1 MFDNILTN
9 NNINFNL
16 LEKNIY
22 KFVYELG
29 CNLLKEIIENYDREL
44 QNSRDK
50 KIFRHRGLKQDSI
63 KTVMGVVDY
72 KRTIYEVKEND
83 QKKFVFLLDE
93 ALNLTEFGK
102 ISSNLVEKVLNLA
115 VETNSYRDA
124 AEELMQNLNI
134 SMSHETVRD
143 IVIKSGLKVN
153 EKELEE
159 IKLNKKNKLIAGTRV
174 IPALFEEADGLW
186 INLQG
191 KDRQEQIEKYKLS
204 CEKENKEYREP
215 TSVKSELKLH
225 VSYEGWKK
233 DDERHSLVNKM
244 YIVGFMSSK
253 EMRKRRDAKI
263 FQTYDVSKIKLRV
276 LNRRWSNL
284 DK

>member
-1 MFDNILTN
+1 MFDNIVAN
-9 NNINFNL
+9 NEVNFNDLEKKIFKFVCDLGCCILKTL
-16 LEKNIY
+16 LESYDNKI
-22 KFVYELG
+22 
-29 CNLLKEIIENYDREL
+29 KEN
-44 QNSRDK
+44 RDK
-50 KIFRHRGLKQDSI
+50 KIFRHRGLKKDSI

-72 KRTIYEVKEND
+72 KRTVYEVKENE

-102 ISSNLVEKVLNLA
+102 ISSNLVEKVLNLV

-134 SMSHETVRD
+134 SISHETVRD

-159 IKLNKKNKLIAGTRV
+159 IKLNKKDKLIAGTKV

-204 CEKENKEYREP
+204 CKKENKEYKEP